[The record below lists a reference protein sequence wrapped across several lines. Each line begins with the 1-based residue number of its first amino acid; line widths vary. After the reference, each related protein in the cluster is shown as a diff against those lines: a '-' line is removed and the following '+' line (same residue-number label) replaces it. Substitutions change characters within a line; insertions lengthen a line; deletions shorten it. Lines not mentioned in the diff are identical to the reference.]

1 MVNEVID
8 TTANTRTIS
17 SHNGNPKAIRSA
29 STDSLGTPRL
39 STTSLSGWPTTGGL
53 TISVW
58 VNLDNDSTDAR
69 HIYTNQVSS
78 RLYFSSNQIYFQV
91 LKTGSTSKTWRYN
104 VTMSDFVNNWKH
116 IFISWDGDYGNNPT
130 LKINNVAVSV
140 AATSGGATGTGMTWG
155 SELHLF
161 DYLSTNVCCE
171 LQGSMINFAVWN
183 SSAVSSTT
191 VYNGGVPL
199 ISGLPNSGDLI
210 DFWLLGNEVTPS
222 IGESIPT
229 GTTVQSQ
236 AGSALNTLT
245 AAEGLSVSSGLK
257 ANSRIPERQNF
268 IGGVQTHK
276 QLSALN
282 THRNGPYGFSTWQQ
296 TRISQN
302 PITRYHKKNNQLSF
316 VTRGPLRNIRNDGGD
331 FFIRERNSII
341 YNYVEPVVT
350 ERHYPITWNVG
361 KHLKTRDGRRS
372 PIPQKFSI
380 LSSFSNE
387 LVPFSNDSVNN
398 LLKYDLDENKTEYPE
413 IIKLYLNDGLNQQDS
428 PLTYWEFLQ
437 YRETVWPKMENQFL
451 SKVRTRPQ
459 FESFYKHKRLDR
471 NQFFLTSSFG
481 LENIYD
487 PGGIVNE
494 PVVETLTQSTWPLDE
509 DYAFLTRQYGDDSD
523 AIYFQSDATS
533 LNTASVDRD
542 FAWGGRYGEGLLMNT
557 WHQYNFNMSN
567 VSNAINDPAINNDGS
582 GFVSV
587 ANRLFSP
594 GPLYSRRISL
604 SSTGALGNPSG
615 MLVPQTGGLTGTTT
629 KLYQGGALWEAGST
643 RQVRT
648 PRGVYVASEKKP
660 FYNSYSDFAQ
670 EIQNKGKNYT
680 VLPEFRISTQFEDL
694 FEANDLFEQ
703 DLFEVSGGISGSE
716 DSSKAQFYE
725 IYSNTEFMKNFE
737 IIKEDHEGFTNGTV
751 LSLRCKVL
759 KKFLPYEGFYPCQ
772 RTSQL
777 VQKFYDDCNE
787 DIKVYAGAGHE
798 VQDYNLGVQPV
809 YNTLFA
815 PGILFN
821 TIKSGIA
828 VDYPILTSTMKR
840 RSDQRDSQTQY
851 FATASFDQRIP
862 FEAIINPALIAN
874 TRIASMEP
882 AIAADLS
889 SSAQFG
895 GRGSEIY
902 SAMASN
908 FFAEVPSFFL
918 QGGNMSSLV
927 SKKQSQIGTLQS
939 GSVYAMR
946 IKMRR
951 SMDRARPLVY
961 HEGNAEFPYSPPQ
974 DILVTGNLASRE
986 TFTMYSRPSA
996 FGPPT
1001 IGITEFHTS
1010 SNDPVLFDLEGFNLQ
1025 GSGSNDVEY
1034 QRDSMHG
1041 FNFPFTP
1048 PYYHGESWCDII
1060 ITGSGQEVSLK
1071 DLQAQATY
1079 QFTRFDQ
1086 THITSSGVTVN
1097 WSMGPQALANIDANA
1112 MQLSASVIVDGLGR
1126 AGKRGSGGGSVSGQ
1140 IIVDSGIN
1148 EDSRWIIQPKLETP
1162 MLNFNHI
1169 TAEAG
1174 LLSVPVY
1181 GSESVPRGMWHQYGR
1196 IPERRDGVFLEVGPI
1211 PRNYQ
1216 TQVMNKANNEVM
1228 KDLSSFLGFN
1238 GVSTKLGKIAKKKEI
1253 SEAVVAVPFIKEGG
1267 RRKFFKL
1274 DEQKIRSYKNGNLE
1288 SLTQGAAESQIGRSV
1303 LLQLRKMEKFVMPPS
1318 FDFLKF
1324 GGIDPIA
1331 MYIFEFKHTL
1341 NQQDLADI
1349 WQNLPPTIGETM
1361 EEAEVAITHPLLK
1374 KELLGSGG
1382 EAGND
1387 SIDLPSRLQWMV
1399 FKVKQRA
1406 SSNYFKKV
1414 VKSNFDLNT
1423 DPESAT
1429 ADVDEF
1435 GSTSDFQFNWPY
1447 DYFSIIEMAKIDA
1460 EVEIGNA
1467 DFSNYTDN
1475 IPEWSAVTAD
1485 PAAWVAQNADP
1496 SDATFEIDMSAA
1508 TELDNV
1514 LEQEAFEEQA
1524 EEYVEATE
1532 QFNENQEALAN
1543 TVEEQ
1548 QESAQLAAEIEMQV
1562 VDQAAAQ
1569 AAQLMDVVREA
1580 GGAPASGLVGGY
1592 ASALA
1597 SGPGAFFD
1605 TFVGGSGPFMP
1616 IDQEEFGFDL
1626 LGAATQQMV
1635 GMLSQGSPTEEFTQ
1649 GGGLSFNA
1657 LYQVAGSVDGA
1668 NVANQGGNPLGTIQ
1682 FDADATEL
1690 ATTFDQ
1696 GSSFNMGS
1704 LIPFF

>member
-1 MVNEVID
+1 M
-8 TTANTRTIS
+8 
-17 SHNGNPKAIRSA
+17 GIRF
-29 STDSLGTPRL
+29 
-39 STTSLSGWPTTGGL
+39 TS
-53 TISVW
+53 
-58 VNLDNDSTDAR
+58 
-69 HIYTNQVSS
+69 
-78 RLYFSSNQIYFQV
+78 
-91 LKTGSTSKTWRYN
+91 
-104 VTMSDFVNNWKH
+104 
-116 IFISWDGDYGNNPT
+116 
-130 LKINNVAVSV
+130 
-140 AATSGGATGTGMTWG
+140 
-155 SELHLF
+155 F
-161 DYLSTNVCCE
+161 DYLGTNVCCE
-171 LQGSMINFAVWN
+171 LQGSMINFAIWN

-199 ISGLPNSGDLI
+199 ITGLPNSGNLI
-210 DFWLLGNEVTPS
+210 DFWLLGNEVSPP
-222 IGESIPT
+222 IGENIPS
-229 GTTVQSQ
+229 GTTIQSQ

-245 AAEGLSVSSGLK
+245 ALVGLSVSSGLK
-257 ANSRIPERQNF
+257 ANSPMPSRQNF
-268 IGGVQTHK
+268 IGGVRTHK

-341 YNYVEPVVT
+341 YNYVEPAVT

-398 LLKYDLDENKTEYPE
+398 LLKYDLNENKTEYPE

-459 FESFYKHKRLDR
+459 FESFYKHSRLDR
-471 NQFFLTSSFG
+471 NQFFATSSFG
-481 LENIYD
+481 LENLYD
-487 PGGIVNE
+487 ASVAGPNL
-494 PVVETLTQSTWPLDE
+494 ETLTQSTWPLDE
-509 DYAFLTRQYGDDSD
+509 DYAFLTRKYGSDFDAVSWTSDD
-523 AIYFQSDATS
+523 TS
-533 LNTASVDRD
+533 LNTGSVDRD
-542 FAWGGRYGEGLLMNT
+542 NAWAGRYGEGLLMNT
-557 WHQYNFNMSN
+557 WHQFNINMSN
-567 VSNAINDPAINNDGS
+567 VSNAINDPSINSDPS

-587 ANRLFSP
+587 ANRMFSP
-594 GPLYSRRISL
+594 GPLYSRRI
-604 SSTGALGNPSG
+604 GALRSTQALANPSG
-615 MLVPQTGGLTGTTT
+615 MLIPQTGTLAAAGV
-629 KLYQGGALWEAGST
+629 KRYQGGALWEAGST

-648 PRGVYVASEKKP
+648 RPGVYVTSEKKP

-798 VQDYNLGVQPV
+798 VQNYNLGTQPV

-828 VDYPILTSTMKR
+828 VDYPILTKTMKT
-840 RSDQRDSQTQY
+840 RSDTRESQPANY
-851 FATASFDQRIP
+851 FISASFDQRIP
-862 FEAIINPALIAN
+862 FEAIINPGLIAN
-874 TRIASMEP
+874 TRIASNEP
-882 AIAADLS
+882 HPYSDLS

-908 FFAEVPSFFL
+908 FFAEIPSFFL

-927 SKKQSQIGTLQS
+927 SKKQSQIGTLQN
-939 GSVYAMR
+939 GVVYAMR

-951 SMDRARPLVY
+951 SMNRARPLVY
-961 HEGNAEFPYSPPQ
+961 HGNNTEFPYSPPQ
-974 DILVTGNLASRE
+974 DILVTGSLASRE

-1001 IGITEFHTS
+1001 IGITEFNTAS
-1010 SNDPVLFDLEGFNLQ
+1010 YSPALFDLQGFNLQ
-1025 GSGSNDVEY
+1025 GSGSNKVEY
-1034 QRDSMHG
+1034 QRDSFQG

-1071 DLQAQATY
+1071 DLQAKATY

-1140 IIVDSGIN
+1140 IIVDSGVN

-1211 PRNYQ
+1211 PKNYQ

-1228 KDLSSFLGFN
+1228 RDLSSFLGFN

-1253 SEAVVAVPFIKEGG
+1253 SEAVVAVPFVKENG

-1274 DEQKIRSYKNGNLE
+1274 DEQKIRSYKNGNVE

-1387 SIDLPSRLQWMV
+1387 SIDLPNRLQWMV

-1447 DYFSIIEMAKIDA
+1447 DYFSLIEMAKIDA

-1485 PAAWVAQNADP
+1485 PTAWVAQNADP
-1496 SDATFEIDMSAA
+1496 SDATFEIDMGAA
-1508 TELDNV
+1508 AELDDI

-1532 QFNENQEALAN
+1532 QFNENQEALAK

-1548 QESAQLAAEIEMQV
+1548 QEGAQLAAEIEMQV

-1580 GGAPASGLVGGY
+1580 GGAPASGLVGNY
-1592 ASALA
+1592 ANALA
-1597 SGPGAFFD
+1597 SGPAAFFN

-1616 IDQEEFGFDL
+1616 IDQEEFSFDL
-1626 LGAATQQMV
+1626 MGNPTEQMT
-1635 GMLSQGSPTEEFTQ
+1635 GMLNQGPPAEEFGQ
-1649 GGGLSFNA
+1649 GGGPSLNA
-1657 LYQVAGSVDGA
+1657 SYQVAGSAGGTSGA
-1668 NVANQGGNPLGTIQ
+1668 GLGGDSLGGTPLY
-1682 FDADATEL
+1682 DASTQLVTSYGLNSNA
-1690 ATTFDQ
+1690 
-1696 GSSFNMGS
+1696 GMGS
-1704 LIPFF
+1704 FFSLF